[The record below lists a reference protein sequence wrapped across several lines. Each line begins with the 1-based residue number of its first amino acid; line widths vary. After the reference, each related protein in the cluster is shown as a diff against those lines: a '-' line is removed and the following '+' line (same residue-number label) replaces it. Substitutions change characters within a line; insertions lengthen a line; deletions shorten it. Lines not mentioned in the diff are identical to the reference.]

1 MVRFRTLGCYPLTG
15 AVESSATTLPEIIQE
30 MLLTRTSERQGR
42 VIDHDQAGSMEETSG
57 LFLRVRSMSHQSD
70 LISEDILAYLGQHER
85 KELLR
90 FLTCGNVDD
99 GKSTLIGRL
108 LHDSKMIYEDHLE
121 AITRDSKKVGTTGD
135 DVDLALLVDGLQ
147 AEREQGITIDVA
159 YRYFSTAKRKFIIAD
174 TPGHEQYTRNM
185 ATGASTCDLA
195 IILID
200 ARYGVQTQTRR
211 HSFIASLLGIR
222 HIVVAINK
230 MDLKDFDQG
239 VFEQIKADYLAFAE
253 KIGLKTSSLH
263 FVPMSALKGDNVVN
277 KSERSPWY
285 AGQSLMEILETVEIA
300 ADRNLDDMRF
310 PVQYVNRPNLNFR
323 GFAGTLAS
331 GVVRKGD
338 EVVALPSGKGSKVK
352 SIVTFEGELEQAGPG
367 QAVTLTLEDEIDVSR
382 GDMLVHADNRP
393 LVTDGFDA
401 MLVWMAEEPM
411 LPGKKYDIKRATSY
425 VPGSIPSIVHKVD
438 VNTLERTP
446 GSELKLNEIARV
458 KVSLDAPIALDGYEQ
473 NRTTG
478 AFIVIDR
485 LTNGTVGAGMIVS
498 APPAAH
504 GSSAHHG
511 SNAHVTREERAG
523 RFGQQPATVLFSGLS
538 GAGKSTLAYAVAQAV
553 RYGPRGLRA
562 GRAEP
567 APRPEQGVAAGPRRT
582 HRELAAYRPCRQAV
596 QRGRVDQPLRLR
608 RAERGR
614 ARAGQ
619 GADRR
624 RAPDHRLCRRRRR
637 SAANAIPRGCMRR
650 ARTISPASP
659 SLRRA
664 AGCRPGDRYPVAE
677 RRGRREAGARP
688 VARTPGDLIVSQP

>member
-1 MVRFRTLGCYPLTG
+1 
-15 AVESSATTLPEIIQE
+15 
-30 MLLTRTSERQGR
+30 
-42 VIDHDQAGSMEETSG
+42 
-57 LFLRVRSMSHQSD
+57 MSHQSD
-70 LISEDILAYLGQHER
+70 LISQDIHAYLAQHER

-121 AITRDSKKVGTTGD
+121 AITRDSKKSGTTGEE
-135 DVDLALLVDGLQ
+135 VDLALLVDGLQ

-211 HSFIASLLGIR
+211 HSFIASLLGIK

-253 KIGLKTSSLH
+253 KIDLRPSTLE

-285 AGQSLMEILETVEIA
+285 TGKSLMEILESVEVA
-300 ADRNLDDMRF
+300 GDRNFDDLRF

-331 GVVRKGD
+331 GIVRKGD
-338 EVVALPSGKGSKVK
+338 EVIALPSGKGSTVK
-352 SIVTFEGELEQAGPG
+352 SIVTYEGEVEQAGPG

-393 LVTDGFDA
+393 QVVDTFDA

-425 VPGSIPSIVHKVD
+425 VPGSIASITHRVD
-438 VNTLERTP
+438 VNTLEQ
-446 GSELKLNEIARV
+446 GAASSLQLNEIGKV
-458 KVSLDAPIALDGYEQ
+458 KVALDAPIALDGYEH

-478 AFIVIDR
+478 AFIIIDR
-485 LTNGTVGAGMIVS
+485 LSNGTVGAGMIIADAS
-498 APPAAH
+498 
-504 GSSAHHG
+504 SSAHHADSG
-511 SNAHVTREERAG
+511 HVSTAERAS

-538 GAGKSTLAYAVAQAV
+538 GAGKSTLAYAVERKLFDMGRAV
-553 RYGPRGLRA
+553 YVLDGQNLRHDLNKGLPQDRA
-562 GRAEP
+562 GRTE
-567 APRPEQGVAAGPRRT
+567 
-582 HRELAAYRPCRQAV
+582 
-596 QRGRVDQPLRLR
+596 
-608 RAERGR
+608 
-614 ARAGQ
+614 
-619 GADRR
+619 
-624 RAPDHRLCRRRRR
+624 
-637 SAANAIPRGCMRR
+637 NW
-650 ARTISPASP
+650 
-659 SLRRA
+659 RRA
-664 AGCRPGDRYPVAE
+664 AHVARQFNEAGLLTLAAFVAPDAEGREQAKVLIGAE
-677 RRGRREAGARP
+677 RLITVYVQASPQVCAERDPQGLYAAAGDNIPGESFPYDVPLNADLVIDTQSVSVEEGVKQVLAVLRTRGA
-688 VARTPGDLIVSQP
+688 I

>member
-1 MVRFRTLGCYPLTG
+1 
-15 AVESSATTLPEIIQE
+15 
-30 MLLTRTSERQGR
+30 
-42 VIDHDQAGSMEETSG
+42 
-57 LFLRVRSMSHQSD
+57 MSHQSD
-70 LISEDILAYLGQHER
+70 LISEDILAYLAQHER

-121 AITRDSKKVGTTGD
+121 ALTRDSKKVGTTGD
-135 DVDLALLVDGLQ
+135 DIDLALLVDGLQ

-195 IILID
+195 IILVD

-211 HSFIASLLGIR
+211 HSYIASLLGIK

-239 VFEQIKADYLAFAE
+239 VFEAIKADYLQFADRI
-253 KIGLKTSSLH
+253 KLNPTTLH

-285 AGQSLMEILETVEIA
+285 TGQSLMEILETVEVA
-300 ADRNLDDMRF
+300 GDRNFTDMRF

-331 GVVRKGD
+331 GIVHKGD
-338 EVVALPSGKGSKVK
+338 EVVVLPSGKSSRVK

-367 QAVTLTLEDEIDVSR
+367 QAVTLTMEDEIDISR
-382 GDMLVHADNRP
+382 GDLLVHADNQPR
-393 LVTDGFDA
+393 VTDSFEA

-425 VPGSIPSIVHKVD
+425 VPGSIASIVHKVD
-438 VNTLERTP
+438 VNTLEE
-446 GSELKLNEIARV
+446 GAASSLQLNEIAKV
-458 KVSLDAPIALDGYEQ
+458 KVSLDAPIALDGYER

-478 AFIVIDR
+478 AFIIVDR
-485 LTNGTVGAGMIVS
+485 LTNGTVGAGMII
-498 APPAAH
+498 AEPLNIQ
-504 GSSAHHG
+504 GSSHHG
-511 SNAHVTREERAG
+511 KLAHVATEERAA

-538 GAGKSTLAYAVAQAV
+538 GAGKSTLAYAVERKLFDMGRAV
-553 RYGPRGLRA
+553 YVLDGQNLRHDLNKGLPQDRA
-562 GRAEP
+562 GRTE
-567 APRPEQGVAAGPRRT
+567 
-582 HRELAAYRPCRQAV
+582 
-596 QRGRVDQPLRLR
+596 
-608 RAERGR
+608 
-614 ARAGQ
+614 
-619 GADRR
+619 
-624 RAPDHRLCRRRRR
+624 
-637 SAANAIPRGCMRR
+637 NW
-650 ARTISPASP
+650 
-659 SLRRA
+659 RRA
-664 AGCRPGDRYPVAE
+664 AHVARQFNEAGLLTLAAFVAPDAEGREQAKALIGAE
-677 RRGRREAGARP
+677 RLITVYVQASPQACRERDPQGLYAAAGDNIPGESFPYDVPLNADLVVDTQSVSLDEGVKLVLDLLRSRGA
-688 VARTPGDLIVSQP
+688 I

>member
-1 MVRFRTLGCYPLTG
+1 
-15 AVESSATTLPEIIQE
+15 
-30 MLLTRTSERQGR
+30 
-42 VIDHDQAGSMEETSG
+42 
-57 LFLRVRSMSHQSD
+57 MSHQSD
-70 LISEDILAYLGQHER
+70 LISEDILAYLAQHER

-121 AITRDSKKVGTTGD
+121 AITKDSKKVGTTGD
-135 DVDLALLVDGLQ
+135 EVDLALLVDGLQ

-211 HSFIASLLGIR
+211 HSFIASLLGIK

-230 MDLKDFDQG
+230 MDLKNFDQG

-253 KIGLKTSSLH
+253 KINLRPTTLE

-277 KSERSPWY
+277 RSERSPWY
-285 AGQSLMEILETVEIA
+285 TGQSLMEILETVEVSG
-300 ADRNLDDMRF
+300 DRNFDDLRF

-331 GVVRKGD
+331 GIVRKGD
-338 EVVALPSGKGSKVK
+338 EVVALPSGKSSRVK

-367 QAVTLTLEDEIDVSR
+367 QAITLTLEDEIDVSR

-393 LVTDGFDA
+393 QVTEGFEA
-401 MLVWMAEEPM
+401 MLVWMGEEPM

-425 VPGSIPSIVHKVD
+425 VPGSIPSIVHRVD
-438 VNTLERTP
+438 VNTLEQ
-446 GSELKLNEIARV
+446 GAASELKLNEIGRV
-458 KVSLDAPIALDGYEQ
+458 RVALDAPIALDGYEY

-485 LTNGTVGAGMIVS
+485 LTNGTVGAGMIIADPV
-498 APPAAH
+498 AH
-504 GSSAHHG
+504 GSGQHG
-511 SNAHVTREERAG
+511 RLAHVSTEERSL

-538 GAGKSTLAYAVAQAV
+538 GAGKSTLAYAVERKLFDMGRAV
-553 RYGPRGLRA
+553 YVLDGQNLRHDLNKGLPQDRA
-562 GRAEP
+562 GRAE
-567 APRPEQGVAAGPRRT
+567 
-582 HRELAAYRPCRQAV
+582 
-596 QRGRVDQPLRLR
+596 
-608 RAERGR
+608 
-614 ARAGQ
+614 
-619 GADRR
+619 
-624 RAPDHRLCRRRRR
+624 
-637 SAANAIPRGCMRR
+637 NW
-650 ARTISPASP
+650 
-659 SLRRA
+659 RRA
-664 AGCRPGDRYPVAE
+664 AHVA
-677 RRGRREAGARP
+677 RQFNEAGLLALAAFVAPDAEGREQARVLIGRERLITVYVQASP
-688 VARTPGDLIVSQP
+688 QICRERDPQGLYAAGGDNIPGEGFPYDVPLDADLVIDTQSQSVEDGVKAVLDLLRQRGAI

>member
-1 MVRFRTLGCYPLTG
+1 
-15 AVESSATTLPEIIQE
+15 
-30 MLLTRTSERQGR
+30 
-42 VIDHDQAGSMEETSG
+42 
-57 LFLRVRSMSHQSD
+57 MSHQSD
-70 LISEDILAYLGQHER
+70 LISQDILAYLAQHER

-211 HSFIASLLGIR
+211 HSYIATLLGIK
-222 HIVVAINK
+222 HIVVAVNK
-230 MDLKDFDQG
+230 MDLKDFDQA

-253 KIGLKTSSLH
+253 RIGMRPSTLH

-285 AGQSLMEILETVEIA
+285 DGQSLMEILETVEIA
-300 ADRNLDDMRF
+300 GDRNLNDMRF

-331 GVVRKGD
+331 GIVHKGD
-338 EVVALPSGKGSKVK
+338 EVVALPSGKTSKVK
-352 SIVTFEGELEQAGPG
+352 SIVTFEGELEHAGPG

-382 GDMLVHADNRP
+382 GDMLVHSDNRP
-393 LVTDGFDA
+393 LVTDSFEA

-425 VPGSIPSIVHKVD
+425 VPGSIPSIAHKVD
-438 VNTLERTP
+438 VNTLEE
-446 GSELKLNEIARV
+446 GAASSLQLNEIAKV
-458 KVSLDAPIALDGYEQ
+458 KVSLDAPIALDGYAH

-485 LTNGTVGAGMIVS
+485 LTNGTVGAGMIIA
-498 APPAAH
+498 APTAVQA
-504 GSSAHHG
+504 GSHHG
-511 SNAHVTREERAG
+511 RLAHVSTEERAA

-538 GAGKSTLAYAVAQAV
+538 GAGKSTLAYAVERKLFDMGRAV
-553 RYGPRGLRA
+553 YVLDGQNLRHDLNKGLPQDRA
-562 GRAEP
+562 GRTE
-567 APRPEQGVAAGPRRT
+567 
-582 HRELAAYRPCRQAV
+582 
-596 QRGRVDQPLRLR
+596 
-608 RAERGR
+608 
-614 ARAGQ
+614 
-619 GADRR
+619 
-624 RAPDHRLCRRRRR
+624 
-637 SAANAIPRGCMRR
+637 NW
-650 ARTISPASP
+650 
-659 SLRRA
+659 RRA
-664 AGCRPGDRYPVAE
+664 AHVARQFNEAGLLTLAAFVAPDAEGREQAKALIGAE
-677 RRGRREAGARP
+677 RLITVYVQASPQACRERDPQGLYAAGGDNIPGESFPYDIPLDADLVIDTQSVSVEEGVKQVIDLLRARGA
-688 VARTPGDLIVSQP
+688 L

>member
-1 MVRFRTLGCYPLTG
+1 
-15 AVESSATTLPEIIQE
+15 
-30 MLLTRTSERQGR
+30 
-42 VIDHDQAGSMEETSG
+42 
-57 LFLRVRSMSHQSD
+57 MSHQSE
-70 LISEDILAYLGQHER
+70 LISEDILAYLAQHER

-195 IILID
+195 IILVD

-211 HSFIASLLGIR
+211 HSYIASLLGIR

-230 MDLKDFDQG
+230 MDLMDFDQG
-239 VFEQIKADYLAFAE
+239 VFERIRADYLDFAE
-253 KIGLKTSSLH
+253 RIGLDRQASSLH

-277 KSERSPWY
+277 RSERAPWY
-285 AGQSLMEILETVEIA
+285 TGQPLMEILETVEIA
-300 ADRNLDDMRF
+300 ADRNLDDLRF

-338 EVVALPSGKGSKVK
+338 EIVALPSGKASRIR

-367 QAVTLTLEDEIDVSR
+367 QAITLTLEDEIDVSR

-393 LVTDGFDA
+393 QVSDSFEA
-401 MLVWMAEEPM
+401 MLVWLGEEPM
-411 LPGKKYDIKRATSY
+411 QPGRKYDFKRATSY
-425 VPGSIPSIVHKVD
+425 VPGTIPSIVHQVD
-438 VNTLERTP
+438 VNSLEKMP
-446 GSELKLNEIARV
+446 ASSLSLNGIARV
-458 KVSLDAPIALDGYEQ
+458 NVSLDAPIALDGYAE

-485 LTNGTVGAGMIVS
+485 LSNVTVGAGMIL
-498 APPAAH
+498 APAATH
-504 GSSAHHG
+504 GHQAVG
-511 SNAHVTREERAG
+511 GHVSREERAE

-538 GAGKSTLAYAVAQAV
+538 GAGKSTLAYALERTLFNMGRAV
-553 RYGPRGLRA
+553 FVLDGQNLRHDINKGLPQDRA
-562 GRAEP
+562 GRTENWRRAALVARQFNEAGLLTLAAFVAPSAEG
-567 APRPEQGVAAGPRRT
+567 REQARALIGAERLITVYVQASPLVCRERDPQGLYAAGEENIPGESFPYDVPLDADLVVNTQAHSVEECVRQV
-582 HRELAAYRPCRQAV
+582 LA
-596 QRGRVDQPLRLR
+596 LL
-608 RAERGR
+608 R
-614 ARAGQ
+614 ARA
-619 GADRR
+619 
-624 RAPDHRLCRRRRR
+624 
-637 SAANAIPRGCMRR
+637 
-650 ARTISPASP
+650 
-659 SLRRA
+659 
-664 AGCRPGDRYPVAE
+664 
-677 RRGRREAGARP
+677 
-688 VARTPGDLIVSQP
+688 LI